1 MDLTNEE
8 IEHYLE
14 QIASGI
20 KIVDVDDKTLLFRY
34 PSIDDK
40 LKVRR
45 IYRLE
50 YKRSIEE
57 GLLSTDDMQRLVEDR
72 KIISDK
78 DRLKLSS
85 LRSKLEAQ
93 KILLGK
99 TTKVRARQDR
109 IKEVINNLET
119 EIRVIEYKEKSK
131 YAMTAETKAEEA
143 KILYLCWASCYNFFT
158 NESYWNSYNLFLNE
172 PDYLLRQ
179 KITSEFILFYSGILT
194 SHVRAIARSN
204 LWRIKYVT
212 SLKTSESLF
221 GVPTSK
227 YTNDQLN
234 LAYWSHY
241 YQNIYEMLPEDQ
253 PPESIIDDDES
264 LDAYLKDYYSERTQ
278 EAAARKDKKKRKGKL
293 SAFDQDEVI
302 VTKVASELY
311 DDIDFNEPREA
322 RSIKDKPMV
331 RKKTRRR

>member
-1 MDLTNEE
+1 MELTNEE

-20 KIVDVDDKTLLFRY
+20 KIVDVDDKALLFKY
-34 PSIDDK
+34 PSIDDR

-57 GLLSTDDMQRLVEDR
+57 GLLSTDDMQKLVEDR

-78 DRLKLSS
+78 DRFKLSS
-85 LRSKLEAQ
+85 LKSKLEAQ

-99 TTKVRARQDR
+99 TTRVRARQDR
-109 IKEVINNLET
+109 VKEVINNLET
-119 EIRVIEYKEKSK
+119 EIREIEYKEKSK

-143 KILYLCWASCYNFFT
+143 KILYLCWTSCYNFFT
-158 NESYWNSYNLFLNE
+158 DKLYWNSYDLFLKE
-172 PDYLLRQ
+172 PGYLFRQ
-179 KITSEFILFYSGILT
+179 KVTSEFILFYSGVLT
-194 SHVRAIARSN
+194 SHIRAIARSN

-212 SLKTSESLF
+212 SLKTSEPLF

-253 PPESIIDDDES
+253 PPEGIIDDDES

-293 SAFDQDEVI
+293 SAFDKEEVI

-311 DDIDFNEPREA
+311 DDIDFDEPREA
-322 RSIKDKPMV
+322 RSIKDKPLV

>member
-1 MDLTNEE
+1 MELTNEE

-20 KIVDVDDKTLLFRY
+20 KIVDVDDKALLFKY
-34 PSIDDK
+34 PSIDDR

-45 IYRLE
+45 IYGLE

-57 GLLSTDDMQRLVEDR
+57 GLLSTDDMQKLVKDR

-85 LRSKLEAQ
+85 LKSKLEAQ
-93 KILLGK
+93 KVLLGK
-99 TTKVRARQDR
+99 TTRVRARQDR
-109 IKEVINNLET
+109 VKEVINNLET
-119 EIRVIEYKEKSK
+119 EIREIEYKEKSK

-143 KILYLCWASCYNFFT
+143 KILYLCWTSCYNFFT
-158 NESYWNSYNLFLNE
+158 DKLYWNSYDLFLNE
-172 PDYLLRQ
+172 PGYLFRQ
-179 KITSEFILFYSGILT
+179 KVTSEFILFYSGVLT
-194 SHVRAIARSN
+194 SHIRAIARSN

-212 SLKTSESLF
+212 SLKTSEPLF

-253 PPESIIDDDES
+253 PPEGIVDDDES

-293 SAFDQDEVI
+293 SAFDQEEVI

-311 DDIDFNEPREA
+311 DDIDFDEPREA
-322 RSIKDKPMV
+322 RSIKDKPLI